1 MKLVFPNYRN
11 PRHLE
16 FNMPFESFRNFRN
29 AKKYEKKDSAGSGRP
44 DKKEKK
50 NKKDKKEKKRKAAEE
65 EDDDDEDEEEE
76 KPKPRARKTDG
87 KAKAKVKSKGKKW
100 YVYRLGSP
108 GLLAAIPLY
117 GLWNL
122 QDSCILYK
130 CVYRIDGPA
139 GVHAHMRPNQYTTHV
154 KPAISS
160 WQFHPW

>member
-1 MKLVFPNYRN
+1 MRVELNNPTHTYIYIPVSSVLGCPFRCSAACAAEAKARFKPELTMSMHACRKKFNTFHICVLPSMKLVFLNYRN

-29 AKKYEKKDSAGSGRP
+29 AKKYEKKDSAGSGRA

-87 KAKAKVKSKGKKW
+87 KAKAKVKSKGKK
-100 YVYRLGSP
+100 
-108 GLLAAIPLY
+108 
-117 GLWNL
+117 
-122 QDSCILYK
+122 
-130 CVYRIDGPA
+130 
-139 GVHAHMRPNQYTTHV
+139 
-154 KPAISS
+154 
-160 WQFHPW
+160 